1 MNADT
6 QPGCTW
12 FKTSAAAFL
21 AILMVATMGVSMAQA
36 GLAWSGLRSPQLSPS
51 QKLFLVSDTMPI
63 ITLKDV
69 TTPAAGSA
77 ERKAIMDVLRKTVP
91 DEYQPVK
98 FKVNNL
104 KVGGGYATAS
114 VLPLKAN
121 GQPVGCAEG
130 DDVDSEFWLKK
141 VRGQWTIIV
150 SNICGGDPA
159 FNEAMEKGAP
169 PQLLG
174 KNSWAEIFAD

>member
-1 MNADT
+1 MKKRTHFASGMST
-6 QPGCTW
+6 TTT
-12 FKTSAAAFL
+12 FTLSLLLLTSAAGISA
-21 AILMVATMGVSMAQA
+21 AQA
-36 GLAWSGLRSPQLSPS
+36 AAVNPHVQIE
-51 QKLFLVSDTMPI
+51 QKPVQLVSDTMPS

-69 TTPAAGSA
+69 TTPPAGSA
-77 ERKAIMDVLRKTVP
+77 ERKAIMDVLRTTVP

-104 KVGGGYATAS
+104 KVGGGYATAD
-114 VLPLKAN
+114 VLPIKAN
-121 GQPVGCAEG
+121 GQPVGCVEG
-130 DDVDSEFWLKK
+130 DDVTSEFWLKK
-141 VRGQWTIIV
+141 VKGQWTIIV

-174 KNSWAEIFAD
+174 KSSWAEIFAD